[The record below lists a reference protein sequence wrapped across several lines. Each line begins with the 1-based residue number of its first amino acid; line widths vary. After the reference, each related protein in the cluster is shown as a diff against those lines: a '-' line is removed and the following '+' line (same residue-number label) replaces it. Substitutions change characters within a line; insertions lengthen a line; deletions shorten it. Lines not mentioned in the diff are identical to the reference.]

1 MNTVTKILNKIE
13 KYITNITSV
22 MIIILT
28 LLISFQVFIRYVLNT
43 GQFWIQELSII
54 MMMWIAFL
62 GAAAA
67 VWNNCHIGL
76 NFIVESLPLSL
87 KLWARI
93 LNDFIIFIFSI
104 LFFNYGLTLI
114 SKTMGGTLSALGFA
128 IGYTYTIIPVSA
140 LLMALFSIVKIINR
154 IRTFYFNKQGGLN

>member
-1 MNTVTKILNKIE
+1 MDTITKILDKIE
-13 KYITNITSV
+13 KYMTNITSV

-43 GQFWIQELSII
+43 GQFWIQELSVM

-67 VWNNCHIGL
+67 VWDNSHIGL
-76 NFIVESLPLSL
+76 NFVVESFPISL
-87 KLWARI
+87 KVWTRV
-93 LNDFIIFIFSI
+93 LNDFIILVFSV

-114 SKTMGGTLSALGFA
+114 SKTMGGTLSALGFS
-128 IGYTYTIIPVSA
+128 IGYTYIIIPVSA
-140 LLMALFSIVKIINR
+140 FLMALFSIVKIINR
-154 IRTFYFNKQGGLN
+154 IRLFYFKKQGGLN